1 MKLISHVL
9 LSGFQSKRHIENF
22 FYSYERGFAAKTLE
36 HLSIR
41 GIQNG
46 KKKQLEL

>member
-1 MKLISHVL
+1 MFCFLDFNQKDTLKTSFIHMNVVTPETL
-9 LSGFQSKRHIENF
+9 EV
-22 FYSYERGFAAKTLE
+22 AKTLE

-46 KKKQLEL
+46 K